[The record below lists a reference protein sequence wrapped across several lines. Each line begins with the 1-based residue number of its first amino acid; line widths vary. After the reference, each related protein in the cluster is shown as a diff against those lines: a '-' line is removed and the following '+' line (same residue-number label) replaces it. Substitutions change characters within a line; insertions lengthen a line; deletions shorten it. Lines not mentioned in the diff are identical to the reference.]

1 MTLWANQVTTCYVST
16 NHKASSKYQF
26 ESPPKKSL
34 LVVFA
39 KNLSNLS
46 KRTVGDLPMIRK
58 WRLPVRACKFSQT
71 NYFEKKSPRN
81 CSFDFELPESL
92 VMFMQLSGKVRKK
105 SDARIDYRANW
116 NMNFKSATQRK
127 TIKIL
132 SNTTFTNPKSP
143 FLILI
148 LSISSC
154 QS

>member
-1 MTLWANQVTTCYVST
+1 MPTSACSIFDEIGTFYAQMTFGNSDVW
-16 NHKASSKYQF
+16 
-26 ESPPKKSL
+26 PKMCQSFQEDCRWFTDDPEIK
-34 LVVFA
+34 
-39 KNLSNLS
+39 
-46 KRTVGDLPMIRK
+46 T
-58 WRLPVRACKFSQT
+58 ACKFSQT